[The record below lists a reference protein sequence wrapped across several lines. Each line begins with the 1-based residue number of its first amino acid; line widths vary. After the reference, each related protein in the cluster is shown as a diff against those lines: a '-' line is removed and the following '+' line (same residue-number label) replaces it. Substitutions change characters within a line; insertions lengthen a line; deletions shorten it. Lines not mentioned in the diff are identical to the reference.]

1 MLYIES
7 KRLGKNTAIG
17 LLSIAFIILL
27 QGVFGAWE
35 MEKITDESS
44 NALVVFSDTQVESLT
59 LKSMLI
65 NLRKLE
71 KDTLLYNK
79 TSFDKKRTRIR
90 WERALLET
98 NMQFLKLEEELN
110 ESEIKAKS
118 FSSLFSNA
126 FSSYKDGITLVLN
139 KMSNSTSLTQYEALL
154 EMAKYKKHIYAMEK
168 EIDKIVELAETQ
180 ETKVIAYLKNSK
192 DRFIGFWDFLV

>member
-110 ESEIKAKS
+110 ESEIKAK
-118 FSSLFSNA
+118 
-126 FSSYKDGITLVLN
+126 
-139 KMSNSTSLTQYEALL
+139 
-154 EMAKYKKHIYAMEK
+154 
-168 EIDKIVELAETQ
+168 
-180 ETKVIAYLKNSK
+180 
-192 DRFIGFWDFLV
+192 